1 MAYRSK
7 ISLRLKQGL
16 FFGAAF
22 LVVSNVG
29 VTSPSF
35 AQEAEKK
42 GFFGKLLDRD
52 ERKRRKAERRAAK
65 QRNSGG
71 LQDSDTV
78 DVSPGAAPDIPSD
91 LGQYVRPGGSA
102 AGTPSAIQ
110 GVSPSASQSVI
121 PDANVATSPDSS
133 LDISPDASR
142 TELIQ
147 ELKEA
152 KEEQR
157 KRNFNN
163 EAELAEA
170 KAELARRQ
178 STGQITPEQVRLTPA
193 SIRDQQLSELEKLKA
208 ELTRRQ
214 LTNTTKAERI
224 GRALTDNELAYRYVD
239 QCITRPSGDF
249 TNLFNGQPDLQ
260 LIVSEKK
267 TQVFRNADR
276 TVLLQSS
283 TEACDVSFS
292 GGDIDD
298 YAAGLVH
305 ILETQGGLVETKK
318 LAGLTIINTVHPRG
332 NFRLATGKKI
342 IGNSDTNLY
351 TSIIALR

>member
-16 FFGAAF
+16 IFGATF
-22 LVVSNVG
+22 LVVSNTL

-42 GFFGKLLDRD
+42 GFFGKLFDRE
-52 ERKRRKAERRAAK
+52 ERKRRKAERRAVE
-65 QRNSGG
+65 QTTNNRG

-78 DVSPGAAPDIPSD
+78 DVSPGAAPDVPSD
-91 LGQYVRPGGSA
+91 FGQYVRPGGSA
-102 AGTPSAIQ
+102 AGTPSA
-110 GVSPSASQSVI
+110 SQSVI
-121 PDANVATSPDSS
+121 PDANAAVSPSTS

-152 KEEQR
+152 KQEQR

-163 EAELAEA
+163 KNELAAA

-178 STGQITPEQVRLTPA
+178 SSGEITADQAKLTPA
-193 SIRDQQLSELEKLKA
+193 RIRDQQLSQLERLKA
-208 ELTRRQ
+208 ELARRQ
-214 LTNTTKAERI
+214 LTNTTQAERI
-224 GRALTDNELAYRYVD
+224 GRALTDNELAYRFVD
-239 QCITRPSGDF
+239 QCITRPNGDF
-249 TNLFNGQPDLQ
+249 TNLFDGQPDFE

-267 TQVFRNADR
+267 TQVYRNTER
-276 TVLLQSS
+276 TLLLQTSNE
-283 TEACDVSFS
+283 TCDVSFS
-292 GGDIDD
+292 GSDVDD

-305 ILETQGGLVETKK
+305 ILETQGGLVEMKK

-332 NFRLATGKKI
+332 NFRLATGRKI
-342 IGNSDTNLY
+342 IGSADTNLY

>member
-16 FFGAAF
+16 IFGATF
-22 LVVSNVG
+22 LVVSSALVP
-29 VTSPSF
+29 SPSF

-42 GFFGKLLDRD
+42 GFFGTLFDRE

-65 QRNSGG
+65 QKNNGG

-78 DVSPGAAPDIPSD
+78 DVSPGAAPDAPSD
-91 LGQYVRPGGSA
+91 LGQYVQPGGSA
-102 AGTPSAIQ
+102 AGTPSASQ
-110 GVSPSASQSVI
+110 GVASDVI
-121 PDANVATSPDSS
+121 PDANLAASPNTS

-152 KEEQR
+152 KQEQR

-163 EAELAEA
+163 KDELAAARAELVRRQSSGEITPDQARLTPARIRDQQLSQLERL
-170 KAELARRQ
+170 KAELARR
-178 STGQITPEQVRLTPA
+178 E
-193 SIRDQQLSELEKLKA
+193 
-208 ELTRRQ
+208 

-224 GRALTDNELAYRYVD
+224 GRALTDNEQAYRYVD

-267 TQVFRNADR
+267 TQVYRNADR
-276 TVLLQSS
+276 TLLLQSS
-283 TEACDVSFS
+283 NNACDVSFN

-305 ILETQGGLVETKK
+305 ILETQGGLVEMKK

>member
-1 MAYRSK
+1 MAYHSK

-16 FFGAAF
+16 IFGAAS
-22 LVVSNVG
+22 LVVSSAL

-52 ERKRRKAERRAAK
+52 ERKRRKAERRAVK
-65 QRNSGG
+65 QRANSG

-78 DVSPGAAPDIPSD
+78 DVSPGAAADIPPD
-91 LGQYVRPGGSA
+91 FGQYVRPGGSA
-102 AGTPSAIQ
+102 AGTPSA
-110 GVSPSASQSVI
+110 SQSVVPDVI
-121 PDANVATSPDSS
+121 PDANLATSPDGS

-157 KRNFNN
+157 RRNFNN
-163 EAELAEA
+163 KDELAAARAELVRRQSAGEITPDQA
-170 KAELARRQ
+170 RLTPARIRDQQLSQLERLKAELARR
-178 STGQITPEQVRLTPA
+178 E
-193 SIRDQQLSELEKLKA
+193 
-208 ELTRRQ
+208 

-224 GRALTDNELAYRYVD
+224 GRALTDNEQAYRYVD
-239 QCITRPSGDF
+239 QCITRPKGDF
-249 TNLFNGQPDLQ
+249 TNLFDGQPDFQ

-267 TQVFRNADR
+267 TQVYRNTDR
-276 TVLLQSS
+276 TVLLQTSNE
-283 TEACDVSFS
+283 TCDVSFS

-305 ILETQGGLVETKK
+305 ILETQGGLVETRK

-332 NFRLATGKKI
+332 NFRLATGRKI
-342 IGNSDTNLY
+342 IGSADTNLY

>member
-1 MAYRSK
+1 MAYHSK

-16 FFGAAF
+16 VFGAAF
-22 LVVSNVG
+22 LVVSSLN

-71 LQDSDTV
+71 IQDSDTV
-78 DVSPGAAPDIPSD
+78 DVSPGAAPEVPSD
-91 LGQYVRPGGSA
+91 LGQFVKPGGSA

-110 GVSPSASQSVI
+110 GASPSASQTVI
-121 PDANVATSPDSS
+121 PDANVATSPDST

-178 STGQITPEQVRLTPA
+178 STGQITPDQAKLTPA
-193 SIRDQQLSELEKLKA
+193 RIRDQQLSELEKLKA
-208 ELTRRQ
+208 ELARRQ

-224 GRALTDNELAYRYVD
+224 GRALTDKNWLTAM
-239 QCITRPSGDF
+239 
-249 TNLFNGQPDLQ
+249 
-260 LIVSEKK
+260 LIS
-267 TQVFRNADR
+267 
-276 TVLLQSS
+276 VLLDRRGTSPICLMVSRTFSS
-283 TEACDVSFS
+283 LYQRRRRRFTATLIEPFCFKAR
-292 GGDIDD
+292 
-298 YAAGLVH
+298 LVH
-305 ILETQGGLVETKK
+305 VM
-318 LAGLTIINTVHPRG
+318 LASAAVISTIMQQ
-332 NFRLATGKKI
+332 A
-342 IGNSDTNLY
+342 
-351 TSIIALR
+351 